1 MKRFTFCNRHS
12 CEINNLPTTMINT
25 LKNWS
30 LRKLRSLITLSL
42 IGATVFLTSCLD
54 DENTMT
60 LPPAAYVLVYQ
71 GSPDAPDMDIYAN
84 QNKINNFP
92 VKYTDGISYGPFYTG
107 ERTFRF
113 TSANSLSVLLEKNF
127 MVKEDS
133 VYSIFVLDN
142 VDQIDAVMVQD
153 EWEEPIADEAQI
165 RLVNLSPDAGNV
177 SLEVSDQV
185 SAFAD
190 DLEFGSASNF
200 DGIPKGTYD
209 FTIKSQSSGEVL
221 VIANDIELKGNQVY
235 TLILRGLESSS
246 DNNKKL
252 DLQLIT
258 NYTNY

>member
-1 MKRFTFCNRHS
+1 
-12 CEINNLPTTMINT
+12 MIYT
-25 LKNWS
+25 VKNWS
-30 LRKLRSLITLSL
+30 LKKLRSLFTLSL
-42 IGATVFLTSCLD
+42 IGATIFLTSCFD
-54 DENTMT
+54 DENTMP

-92 VKYTDGISYGPFYTG
+92 VKYTDGISYGPFYIG

-113 TSANSLSVLLEKNF
+113 TSVNSLSVILEKNF
-127 MVKEDS
+127 MVKADS
-133 VYSIFVLDN
+133 VYSIFVLNN

-153 EWEEPIADEAQI
+153 EWEDPIADEAQI
-165 RLVNLSPDAGNV
+165 RLVNLSPDAGKV
-177 SLEVSDQV
+177 SLEVSGIE
-185 SAFAD
+185 SAFTD
-190 DLEFGSASNF
+190 DLEFGSASDF
-200 DGIPKGTYD
+200 DGISNGIYD
-209 FTIKSQSSGEVL
+209 LTIKSQSSGEVL
-221 VIANDIELKGNQVY
+221 VTANNIELKGNRVY